1 MAPQDRH
8 GRVWNVP
15 VALGLGWQRRLVG
28 VGQRG
33 AWRGMATQAGL
44 CRDWL
49 GRTRLGWATQAT
61 LGPARWGAVEQGT
74 SAQAWCGP
82 AWAAMRGYAAGGA
95 ATQARRGKVLLR
107 GDRSCVVRLG
117 LASQARLGNAAHVRR
132 ATLVGLSWIGIAGE
146 AAQVSSASRSARHGN
161 AGWAT
166 TGKSQ
171 QRSIRC
177 GLDLQRR
184 HDAATLCWAGDWH
197 GLSAF
202 WPRRHR
208 MARRVPVGAAG
219 HRGAT
224 LGRAKSG
231 RVGLRRRGVVR
242 CRSAR
247 QRHGNEPQAWH
258 RSARPSL
265 VSLVTAVQGLAAQ
278 CVVRFGNAGNARQC
292 RAGLGLGSHCSAR
305 HRRHGTSRHGS
316 ATRGGATQA
325 WCGSVSFCNAK
336 ARQRTAGSERRGAAR
351 AACFGCAGSGHVRQ
365 SNAGT
370 AWPCLATS
378 GSLGRATQAR
388 KGFAGSG
395 RDSTRSATQA

>member
-202 WPRRHR
+202 WQRRHR
-208 MARRVPVGAAG
+208 MARRVPV
-219 HRGAT
+219 
-224 LGRAKSG
+224 
-231 RVGLRRRGVVR
+231 
-242 CRSAR
+242 
-247 QRHGNEPQAWH
+247 
-258 RSARPSL
+258 
-265 VSLVTAVQGLAAQ
+265 
-278 CVVRFGNAGNARQC
+278 GNAGNARQC

-305 HRRHGTSRHGS
+305 HRRHGTSRHRS